1 MTLIARK
8 KETTTPTFRSFD
20 MDTKNIALYTI
31 SLHDALPIYSGSGLR
46 QADLWRA
53 PDNGGAPGTWA
64 KIKTN
69 LHSGSGLSSFFTDS
83 ISAAGTYWYG
93 KIGRAH
99 V

>member
-1 MTLIARK
+1 MPAD
-8 KETTTPTFRSFD
+8 TTTPTFSAFD
-20 MDTKNIALYTI
+20 VNPKNIATVFIANIAYSDSDTL
-31 SLHDALPIYSGSGLR
+31 SLHDALPI
-46 QADLWRA
+46 WRA

-93 KIGRAH
+93 MHIFDNIGRANN
-99 V
+99 